1 MREIAAAGAS
11 LPRTGSSADL
21 FGRLEERVVCLVE
34 RYREAQKALEEL
46 DARLRDAEARASR
59 LECELAE
66 RDLLRDGLRVR
77 LDRVIGW
84 VQALE
89 AADEAPR
96 ELAGE

>member
-1 MREIAAAGAS
+1 MSEIAATVALGTHA
-11 LPRTGSSADL
+11 GSSTDR

-34 RYREAQKALEEL
+34 RYREAQKSLEEL
-46 DARLRDAEARASR
+46 DRRLRAAEAHASR

-66 RDLLRDGLRVR
+66 RDLLRDDLRAR

-89 AADEAPR
+89 SANEA
-96 ELAGE
+96 AGEAASE